1 MRWSLWL
8 CSLLCPAVAAC
19 AADSSFTF
27 DALSPSPY
35 SAAYLGNGAMGCE
48 TTPLGTAA
56 SRCFLGG
63 VYDHTPGDV
72 PRLASAPAWDEIDIF
87 NGSHWLN
94 RDGVL
99 PPLENY
105 HQILDMYD
113 GVLRTSYVWSE
124 DNRRIRVDAEEFV
137 SRDDVSIAARR
148 VTVTTEFSGPMRVRL
163 LLRNWPPPRRY
174 LLERVE
180 KLDPQAQKNPWLIW
194 YPGQLEV
201 TAVEATSTPTG
212 DLLSL
217 TARAPGSGPVIK
229 EVVASQWDAP
239 ATAKTRKESENA
251 ETVLSFNVKAGTRYS
266 FAKYAVI
273 APSAAQNAA
282 AAARQT
288 GWPAL
293 LSASTS
299 AWHNVWQSDILVEG
313 DPNLQRAIHS
323 MLFYLL
329 GSARAGAG
337 LSIPPMGLSNA
348 GYYGHI
354 FWDGDTF
361 LFPPLLILHP
371 EMARSMVEFRSRT
384 REAARKNAQQN
395 GFQGAMYPW
404 EAGPDGVEATP
415 RFAGQN
421 AKYENHVNGDIA
433 LALWQYWLA
442 TGDRKWLEQ
451 DCWPLLRDTADF
463 WVSRVTFNS
472 KQNRYEIGHVVG
484 VNESLIGISN
494 DAYTNAVAKKNL
506 DLAISAAGEIHVAP
520 HPKWHEVSSKLYIP
534 ESDSALLW
542 FPLEMPFSR
551 DQTRSAIKKMQ
562 GSREPGAM
570 MGGEFYP
577 ILAAQL
583 GDRQLIGQL
592 LTPLYAPYLR
602 PPFNVVA
609 ETPDNQNTNFITG
622 AGAFLQQFIFGYTGL
637 RLGDGGLDKKF
648 RPVLPPG
655 VTRLTLKNISVRGK
669 LKTLSFDSRSK

>member
-1 MRWSLWL
+1 MRWRLWL
-8 CSLLCPAVAAC
+8 CSLLCPAVAVC
-19 AADSSFTF
+19 ASDSSFRF
-27 DALSPSPY
+27 DAFSPRPY

-56 SRCFLGG
+56 SRCFLAG

-72 PRLASAPAWDEIDIF
+72 PRLASAPAWNEINIF

-94 RDGVL
+94 RDSGL
-99 PPLENY
+99 PQLDDY
-105 HQILDMYD
+105 RQTLDMYD
-113 GVLRTSYVWSE
+113 GVLRTSYVWAE
-124 DNRRIRVDAEEFV
+124 DGRRIRIEAEEFI
-137 SRDDVSIAARR
+137 SRDNLSLAARR
-148 VTVTTEFSGPMRVRL
+148 IFVTPEFSGPIQIRL
-163 LLRNWPPPRRY
+163 PLCNWPAPHRY

-180 KLDPQAQKNPWLIW
+180 KLDAQAQKNPWLIW
-194 YPGQLEV
+194 YPGQLQV
-201 TAVEATSTPTG
+201 TAVEAKSSAAG
-212 DLLSL
+212 ALLSF
-217 TARAPGSGPVIK
+217 TARAPGNGPVI
-229 EVVASQWDAP
+229 EEAVASQWAAP
-239 ATAKTRKESENA
+239 ATVKTRKESASA
-251 ETVLSFNVKAGTRYS
+251 ETVLSFSAKAGKRYS
-266 FAKYAVI
+266 CAKYAVI
-273 APSAAQNAA
+273 APSALQMA

-293 LSASTS
+293 LSASTT
-299 AWHNVWQSDILVEG
+299 AWHNVWQSDIIVEG

-329 GSARAGAG
+329 GSARAGVS

-384 REAARKNAQQN
+384 RDAARKNAEQN

-404 EAGPDGVEATP
+404 EAGPDGLETTP

-433 LALWQYWLA
+433 LASWQYWLA
-442 TGDRKWLEQ
+442 TGDRQWLEQ
-451 DCWPLLRDTADF
+451 NCWPILRDTADF

-494 DAYTNAVAKKNL
+494 DAYTNAVAKINL
-506 DLAISAAGEIHVAP
+506 DLAITAAREMRVAP
-520 HPKWHEVSSKLYIP
+520 HPKWYEVSSKMYLP

-542 FPLEMPFSR
+542 FPLEMSFPR
-551 DQTRSAIKKMQ
+551 DRTQSAIHEMQ
-562 GSREPGAM
+562 QDRHPGAM

-637 RLGDGGLDKKF
+637 RLGERGLDRKF
-648 RPVLPPG
+648 RPVLPPS
-655 VTRLTLKNISVRGK
+655 VMRLTLKNVSVRGK
-669 LKTLSFDSRSK
+669 RETLTFDASDK